1 MSFYKNKN
9 RALSSRNRQVYRGEF
24 CGHIRAAYGCSLG
37 GSFVGLLAAR
47 QNIHMD
53 YGSWLILV
61 IDSK

>member
-1 MSFYKNKN
+1 MSFKN
-9 RALSSRNRQVYRGEF
+9 RVLQAGGVRDGCQVGIDHAF
-24 CGHIRAAYGCSLG
+24 GCSLG